1 MSSLSKSFFA
11 VIAGVG
17 AGTGGAVSQNSKPS
31 ICDRNTPRIIVTC
44 GQVAKRFA
52 KAYPVV
58 LLARREE
65 SYQDLVTEINSSG
78 GRAFGVP
85 TDVTSAA
92 SVQSAFQA
100 ITKELNG
107 SKLAVAVYNVAAGR
121 SVKPFLELQLADLD
135 TSLKGNALVVKL
147 LCLLP
152 FGAHERLS
160 CEIGV

>member
-1 MSSLSKSFFA
+1 M
-11 VIAGVG
+11 I
-17 AGTGGAVSQNSKPS
+17 
-31 ICDRNTPRIIVTC
+31 
-44 GQVAKRFA
+44 
-52 KAYPVV
+52 

-65 SYQDLVTEINSSG
+65 SYQDLVSEINSSG

-92 SVQSAFQA
+92 SVQSAFQT

-135 TSLKGNALVVKL
+135 TSLKGNALVVN
-147 LCLLP
+147 LP
-152 FGAHERLS
+152 SPSFKNPL
-160 CEIGV
+160 